1 MCKECHEQMGYQ
13 MFTLERKEK
22 IAVVGINRPAKMN
35 AINTQ
40 LLNEMDVLLDEIA
53 RDEGILAVV
62 LKGSEKFFAAGGDLG
77 EMNEFQSVMEGFRY
91 GSCVQRVFMKLANLP
106 QATIA
111 AVSGLAL
118 GGGCELC
125 LACDIRIADENARF
139 GLPEITVG
147 VLPGGGGTQRL
158 PRLIGAG
165 RAKELLFTGE
175 PIDVQEAYRIG
186 LVNRIVPTSL
196 LLDVAISL
204 AKKIAKRPRFGL
216 QAIKKLVNEGLNMDL
231 TSALSYETRCFGSLF
246 GTEDQKEG
254 VSAFLEKRKP
264 AFQGK

>member
-1 MCKECHEQMGYQ
+1 MCKECHEQIGYQ
-13 MFTLERKEK
+13 MFTVEREEK

-35 AINTQ
+35 AINSQ
-40 LLNEMDVLLDEIA
+40 LLDEMNVLLDEIA
-53 RDEGILAVV
+53 EDEGILAVV

-77 EMNEFQSVMEGFRY
+77 EMNEFRSVMEGFRY
-91 GSCVQRVFMKLANLP
+91 GSDVQHAFTKLANLP

-111 AVSGLAL
+111 AVSGVAF

-125 LACDIRIADENARF
+125 LACDIRIAAENARF

-165 RAKELLFTGE
+165 RAKEMLFTGE
-175 PIDVQEAYRIG
+175 PIDAQEAYRIG
-186 LVNRIVPTSL
+186 LVNRVVPTQTV
-196 LLDVAISL
+196 LDEAKSL
-204 AKKIAKRPRFGL
+204 ARKLAQRPSFGL
-216 QAIKKLVNEGLNMDL
+216 RTIKKLVNEGLNMDL

-254 VSAFLEKRKP
+254 VSAFMEKRKP
-264 AFQGK
+264 AFRGK